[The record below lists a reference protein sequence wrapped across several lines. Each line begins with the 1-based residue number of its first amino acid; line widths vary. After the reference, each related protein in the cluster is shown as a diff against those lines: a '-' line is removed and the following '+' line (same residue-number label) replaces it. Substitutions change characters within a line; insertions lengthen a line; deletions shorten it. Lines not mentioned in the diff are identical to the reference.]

1 MPFNSASDAFQL
13 HPDVRSYGT
22 TLEAA
27 RRRRARAE
35 TGALRRERRAE
46 LDRLRAEF
54 DSLARVREEQE
65 ALIAKLSDSAA

>member
-1 MPFNSASDAFQL
+1 ME
-13 HPDVRSYGT
+13 R

>member
-1 MPFNSASDAFQL
+1 M
-13 HPDVRSYGT
+13 